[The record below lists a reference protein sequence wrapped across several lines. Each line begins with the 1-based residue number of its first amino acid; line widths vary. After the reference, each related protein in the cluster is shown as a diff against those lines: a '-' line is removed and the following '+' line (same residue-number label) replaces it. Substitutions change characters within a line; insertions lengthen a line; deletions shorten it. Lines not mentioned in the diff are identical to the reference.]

1 MEARQKPGA
10 SSNGVSASP
19 TVDMCA
25 FRVCGQVG
33 PPRRLPVA
41 PAAPR
46 RNSGRAAVHLSGLWT
61 GGTRLGLAVPARGT
75 PCARASWGDSSP
87 VAPWGQPV
95 TPRGRPATREAVH
108 NSTGCT
114 PRPTRLRR
122 GLRGCAAAGRMAPRA
137 SSVSGGVSWC
147 LRSPRRTVRLGARR
161 SRPRPRGATPAARPC
176 TFRACGRVGAAPT
189 PVGRARGP
197 HCARASWDG
206 GRPATPRGCPVTR
219 EAVHNSGGCTPR
231 PVWLRRGCSPPW
243 QNPRDSARASTSS
256 VPVLARRP
264 PRLQALPTRE
274 STPKA
279 SHNVSETMKTR
290 PYNRS
295 FRAG

>member
-122 GLRGCAAAGRMAPRA
+122 GRANGPSRVVRQRGGLLVSPLPSTHGSPWCPPFPSAAPRCN
-137 SSVSGGVSWC
+137 SGRAAVHLSGLWTG
-147 LRSPRRTVRLGARR
+147 RGRPDARRT
-161 SRPRPRGATPAARPC
+161 RPRPALRTRFLGWRPARD
-176 TFRACGRVGAAPT
+176 APGV
-189 PVGRARGP
+189 PGHA
-197 HCARASWDG
+197 G
-206 GRPATPRGCPVTR
+206 GRPQLGRMHA
-219 EAVHNSGGCTPR
+219 A
-231 PVWLRRGCSPPW
+231 
-243 QNPRDSARASTSS
+243 ARVVAPGLFSS
-256 VPVLARRP
+256 LAE
-264 PRLQALPTRE
+264 PT
-274 STPKA
+274 
-279 SHNVSETMKTR
+279 
-290 PYNRS
+290 
-295 FRAG
+295 